1 MAAMAAA
8 VKPAASVEAAI
19 AVESTSAMKLRG
31 ATAVKP
37 TAYRSTSEGLESGT
51 PVNSRVTPSRAA
63 PVSGTSVEA
72 AVIPRTSSDEE
83 STVKPARPVIS
94 VRRAR
99 VWSIRIVAVLTNRR
113 SVHISRPNA
122 DSDSHSN
129 RGVCSLRKRQRYHQ
143 HGQHRQIF

>member
-99 VWSIRIVAVLTNRR
+99 VWVISIVAVGANGSWPNVAR
-113 SVHISRPNA
+113 SDTHANHNA
-122 DSDSHSN
+122 LGA
-129 RGVCSLRKRQRYHQ
+129 GVRCQ
-143 HGQHRQIF
+143 GQGSSKYR